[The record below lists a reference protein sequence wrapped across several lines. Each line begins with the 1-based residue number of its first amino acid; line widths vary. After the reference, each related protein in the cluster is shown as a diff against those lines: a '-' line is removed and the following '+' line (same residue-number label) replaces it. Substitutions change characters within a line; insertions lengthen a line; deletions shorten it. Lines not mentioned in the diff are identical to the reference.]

1 MLETLQE
8 NAPVWLGSISDL
20 VVAYAG
26 RLIGALAILIIG
38 QRLVRWALRGIE
50 SRLKKKSVD
59 PAVMSFGLSFGGVAL
74 RVLLLFAIISV
85 LGVPTSGFVA
95 VIGAAGLAVGM
106 ALSGT
111 LSNLAGGVVLL
122 VLRPFN
128 IGHVIEAQGM
138 AGVVHGIS
146 VFHTVVKTFD
156 NQTVFVPNGKLAND
170 TIVNKSLE
178 LHRRVDF
185 TFDVAYDSDL
195 ASVRRVL
202 EDVIGADSRVLHD
215 PAKPLIGVSALGV
228 SSVEFLVRV
237 WVPAVDLVDF
247 PLEFREAIKRALDRE
262 GIAIPFPQL
271 DVHFDG
277 APPLV

>member
-8 NAPVWLGSISDL
+8 NSPLWLGSVSDL
-20 VVAYAG
+20 VVSYAG
-26 RLIGALAILIIG
+26 SVISALAILIIG
-38 QRLVRWALRGIE
+38 WRLVRWTLTAVE
-50 SRLKKKSVD
+50 SRLKKRGVD
-59 PAVMSFGLSFGGVAL
+59 PAVTSFGLSFGGVAL
-74 RVLLLFAIISV
+74 KLLLLFAVITR

-95 VIGAAGLAVGM
+95 AIGAAGLAVGM

-122 VLRPFN
+122 VLRPFS
-128 IGHVIEAQGM
+128 IGHVVEAQGV
-138 AGVVHGIS
+138 AGKVHGIS

-178 LHRRVDF
+178 LNRRVDF
-185 TFDVAYDSDL
+185 TFGVAYDADL
-195 ASVRRVL
+195 SEVKRIL
-202 EDVIGADSRVLHD
+202 YEVISADSRVLQE
-215 PAKPLIGVSALGV
+215 PAEPLVGVSELGAN
-228 SSVEFLVRV
+228 SVDFLVRV
-237 WVPAVDLVDF
+237 WVPAADLGVF
-247 PLEFREAIKRALDRE
+247 PLEFRGEIKDALDRG

-277 APPLV
+277 TPPAA